1 MEDSTNMMSNSDDIM
16 VSTREDA
23 MMGEGPAS
31 EPNSNN
37 SHSQED
43 MFNEKASAEQPIGA
57 TAKNEELANEQAH
70 VETPAKS
77 AESDTH
83 ESAAPAAEDGT
94 TTPAKFKPLEK
105 RKIYSTSDLQKLGI
119 RLARIVDN
127 RDLDDK
133 AVQKKIASIKKV
145 RGVISP
151 SQLVPARTCLEQ
163 GHEVKLLNGDEV
175 TLDTED
181 LDDIYVIVDGQHRD
195 EAVRRILAN
204 PKEALKF
211 ENYYYLPLIDAY
223 IVSDLLRETN
233 VATYPWKD
241 RQYLNNLLQVKSDSS
256 INLDLLKEIQ
266 AHPKA
271 TTKAAIHW
279 LTLDAGKTIYSRDII
294 AAMVDDNKLEEIS
307 KVVETRF
314 EAGKK
319 LFKAAE
325 EALGEDTAGK
335 TAYSDWSVDQIN
347 NNPTETAVDMADK
360 LARFFTWLKVNSL
373 VDVYKTIKGK
383 KASEDQGFVSKD
395 AMIQQQLSTDYKR
408 FVKDSGK

>member
-1 MEDSTNMMSNSDDIM
+1 
-16 VSTREDA
+16 
-23 MMGEGPAS
+23 MMGKEPAS

-94 TTPAKFKPLEK
+94 TTHAEFKPLEK
-105 RKIYSTSDLQKLGI
+105 RKIYSTSDLQKLGV

-145 RGVISP
+145 KGVISP
-151 SQLVPARTCLEQ
+151 SQLVSARTCLEQ
-163 GHEVKLLNGDEV
+163 GHEVKLLNGEEV
-175 TLDTED
+175 TMDTED
-181 LDDIYVIVDGQHRD
+181 LDNIYVIVDGQHRD

-271 TTKAAIHW
+271 STKAALHW
-279 LTLDAGKTIYSRDII
+279 LTLDTGKTIYSRDII
-294 AAMVDDNKLEEIS
+294 AAMVDDDKLEEIS
-307 KVVETRF
+307 KVVASRF
-314 EAGKK
+314 GAGKK

-325 EALGEDTAGK
+325 DALGDDAAGK
-335 TAYSDWSVDQIN
+335 TAYSDWSIDQIN
-347 NNPTETAVDMADK
+347 NNPTETVVNMADK
-360 LARFFTWLKVNSL
+360 LARFFTWLKDNGLVN
-373 VDVYKTIKGK
+373 VYQTIKGK
-383 KASEDQGFVSKD
+383 KASAEQGFVTKD

-408 FVKDSGK
+408 FVKETGK